1 MKRILKALIVAAL
14 VITNGIMCSCSR
26 EEKSHTLQ
34 TDESEFSNSNV
45 SQNENAA
52 ENYLTEPESFQ
63 STVGSAK
70 GKNGNH
76 PKSIN
81 YKVYN
86 TETVF
91 VVELTYNLLPY
102 EAYETSSIRIT
113 VNGQVMHQDI
123 LNHNIA
129 ICTFSLSDLK
139 PGWKTGDQIE
149 WSFTETGNTNNPISY
164 NDFFSLTEI

>member
-14 VITNGIMCSCSR
+14 VITNGILCSCSR
-26 EEKSHTLQ
+26 EEKSHSLQ
-34 TDESEFSNSNV
+34 TDETEFSFNNV

-52 ENYLTEPESFQ
+52 ENILFEPESYPF
-63 STVGSAK
+63 TTGSAT

-76 PKSIN
+76 LKSIN

-102 EAYETSSIRIT
+102 EAYETSAVRVT
-113 VNGQVMHQDI
+113 VNGQVMDQDI

-139 PGWKTGDQIE
+139 PGWKNGDLIE
-149 WSFTETGNTNNPISY
+149 WSFTETGNTNSPITFYDS
-164 NDFFSLTEI
+164 FSLTEI